1 VVFAIKNADGTAV
14 DGNKLTSFSPKFAG
28 PTASYGK
35 PYFSETAAG
44 KSTFDPATGN
54 TTYTFT
60 NAVPA
65 DASGTWT
72 VTADIYRTANLV
84 RSDGKE
90 KVKIWST
97 PMSEATSIREAAMN
111 PIANVAVTGTLT
123 PRRQSVAISQCNVCH
138 DKLALHG
145 GQRQTTLECVIC
157 HNPVENDGARRPTNA
172 GQPESVSF
180 QRLIHRIHSGEELTQ
195 DFTIYG
201 FGGTPNNFNEVRF
214 PGDRRNCAKCHVNA
228 AAYSL
233 PLATGIASVN
243 TPRDYFSPQGPGTA
257 ACLGCHDNKDAAA
270 HAFLNTANFPGS
282 NTPAEACATCHGT
295 GKDWAV
301 DKVHAR

>member
-1 VVFAIKNADGTAV
+1 MVFAIKNGDGTAV

-35 PYFSETAAG
+35 PYFSEAAAG
-44 KSTFDPATGN
+44 KATFDAATGN

-65 DASGTWT
+65 DATGTWS
-72 VTADIYRTANLV
+72 VTADIYRTATLV
-84 RSDGKE
+84 RNDGKE
-90 KVKIWST
+90 KVKIWAT
-97 PMSEATSIREAAMN
+97 PMTEATSIREAAMN
-111 PIANVAVTGTLT
+111 PVANVAVTGTLT
-123 PRRQSVAISQCNVCH
+123 PRRQSVAISQCNACH

-157 HNPVENDGARRPTNA
+157 HNPVENDGARRPASA

-180 QRLIHRIHSGEELTQ
+180 QRLIHRIHTGEELTQ

-201 FGGTPNNFNEVRF
+201 FGGSANNFNEVRF
-214 PGDRRNCAKCHVNA
+214 PGDRRNCAKCHVNT

-233 PLATGIASVN
+233 PLPTGIASVN

-270 HAFLNTANFPGS
+270 HAFLNTANFPGNS
-282 NTPAEACATCHGT
+282 TPAEACATCHGS